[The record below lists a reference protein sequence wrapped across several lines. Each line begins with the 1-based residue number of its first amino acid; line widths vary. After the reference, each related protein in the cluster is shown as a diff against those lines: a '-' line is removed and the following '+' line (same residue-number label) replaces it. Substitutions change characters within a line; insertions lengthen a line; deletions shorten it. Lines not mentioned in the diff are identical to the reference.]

1 MGRPEQHEALGPT
14 DYGDDAEEEFGPPP
28 EAFRRKEDRVV
39 METRIGQVFSTKEV
53 VFEPFLESPYARSLS
68 GEYDFLNLYPV
79 SGLCAICNNE
89 KHKEIDQDIV
99 RLPLSRVA
107 KKWRVAE
114 DVLTFHLSRHM
125 GPIYG
130 KIALRY
136 MKKLPPKVANEV
148 LSSSVVREVD
158 RLAYRT
164 TFDVLYYPEKLPEPA
179 EGEYGKLRMWTKER
193 TLQEIA
199 QREAEAID
207 FYDEMIDC
215 KGRFERV
222 YDEIMNNEFFKES
235 KDGPIPAE
243 RNYASA
249 VAAVK
254 GKHGVLVDLAKMSII
269 AARISS
275 QPGNG
280 GLGLSAEMDSMVSSI
295 LGKDYKAALEADLAR
310 AVDDRV
316 EADMKLAE
324 VVEDGE

>member
-164 TFDVLYYPEKLPEPA
+164 TVDVLYYPEKLPEPA

-243 RNYASA
+243 RNYAAA